1 MASLLYLHALLL
13 HAPPSCLPSLP
24 TLPPLSSST
33 RRLGPLTA
41 SLSIN
46 RHNFTRP
53 HALAESDS
61 SPKPATPTPGS
72 LLQELSDSLDLPADY
87 FAKLPGDL
95 RLDLNDAA
103 FNLSSGAVIDEC
115 GQDLGQ
121 TLLNLSRAW
130 ESADASTSH
139 SLARRLPSL
148 TSSLADSERS
158 AFGQRLISAG
168 GRFQSMGLYEQGEL
182 QKISETMISA
192 GQALCASSS
201 FIAPE
206 QLPETETRILK
217 FGELQVAVTPEN
229 ATVGATIGVLFG
241 TLSWIISQGIQ
252 SVPESSLQYA
262 NDNALQLAKS
272 LRGALLVMFYAST
285 VLSALS
291 SVGLVLLAQDLKS
304 KEK

>member
-1 MASLLYLHALLL
+1 MASLLHVHALLL
-13 HAPPSCLPSLP
+13 HAPPSSLPSLP
-24 TLPPLSSST
+24 TLAPLSSST

-41 SLSIN
+41 SLSIS
-46 RHNFTRP
+46 RHIFTRP
-53 HALAESDS
+53 HALAESDY
-61 SPKPATPTPGS
+61 SPKPATPTPDS
-72 LLQELSDSLDLPADY
+72 LLQELADSLDLPADY

-103 FNLSSGAVIDEC
+103 FDLSSGMVIDEC

-139 SLARRLPSL
+139 NLARRLPSL
-148 TSSLADSERS
+148 ASSLADT
-158 AFGQRLISAG
+158 FGQRLISAG

-206 QLPETETRILK
+206 QLAETETRILK
-217 FGELQVAVTPEN
+217 FGELQVAVTPAN
-229 ATVGATIGVLFG
+229 ATVGATIAVLFG

-285 VLSALS
+285 VLCALS
-291 SVGLVLLAQDLKS
+291 SVGLVLLAQNLKS